1 MQGQLQKAAQEW
13 ASLFTNF
20 PVKKWWR
27 AAPLWISVILVVLVA
42 KSASELTWL
51 VFAPDQVAS
60 SHQQRARMT
69 PLGKTSQQPRLRTVA
84 NLHLFGVANKKPVK
98 QDVPID
104 APKTGLKLT
113 LRGVFAASIPEQAMA
128 LIADARGKEKVY
140 KKSETI
146 FSGVTLYE
154 IYPDKVILE
163 RSGSFETLN
172 LPRDKASSNARS
184 SGSRGHVSTRS
195 TRPSMQP
202 KSSGVVRTRTI
213 RAGKRL
219 ENLKKELAENPQ
231 KFWQNVRIEP
241 VHGENQQIKGYKF
254 NHNDR
259 QMMRALGLRP
269 GDVILEVNG
278 QAVSDPT
285 VLSGLLG
292 DLSSQTNISL
302 GIERNGH
309 RENLNINM

>member
-13 ASLFTNF
+13 ATLFTNF

-27 AAPLWISVILVVLVA
+27 AAPLWISAILVVLVA

-51 VFAPDQVAS
+51 VFAPDDVSLTSQQHAGS
-60 SHQQRARMT
+60 SSMAMT
-69 PLGKTSQQPRLRTVA
+69 TQQPRLRTVA
-84 NLHLFGVANKKPVK
+84 NLHLLGSANKKPV
-98 QDVPID
+98 VGTAPID

-113 LRGVFAASIPEQAMA
+113 LRGVFATSIPERAMA

-140 KKSETI
+140 KKSEVI

-163 RSGSFETLN
+163 RSGSFETLS
-172 LPRDKASSNARS
+172 LPRDKLGTIR
-184 SGSRGHVSTRS
+184 RPRMMSTRT
-195 TRPSMQP
+195 TRPAAQAT
-202 KSSGVVRTRTI
+202 SSDVVRTRTV

-231 KFWQNVRIEP
+231 KFWENVRIEP
-241 VHGENQQIKGYKF
+241 VYGSDRQIKGYKF
-254 NHNDR
+254 NHKDR

-269 GDVILEVNG
+269 GDVIVEVNG
-278 QAVSDPT
+278 QGVSDPS
-285 VLSGLLG
+285 VFYGLLG
-292 DLSSQTNISL
+292 DLSSQATISL

-309 RENLNINM
+309 RENININM

>member
-20 PVKKWWR
+20 PVKKVWR

-42 KSASELTWL
+42 KSAAELTWL
-51 VFAPDQVAS
+51 IFAPDEAVS
-60 SHQQRARMT
+60 GYQQRART
-69 PLGKTSQQPRLRTVA
+69 TTVSKSSQQPRLRTVA
-84 NLHLFGVANKKPVK
+84 NLHLFGVANKKPVT
-98 QDVPID
+98 QVAPID

-113 LRGVFAASIPEQAMA
+113 LRGVFAASEPEQAMA
-128 LIADARGKEKVY
+128 LIADARGEEKVY

-172 LPRDKASSNARS
+172 LPRDEANSKPSSVSRARVPT
-184 SGSRGHVSTRS
+184 HS
-195 TRPSMQP
+195 TRPSIQP
-202 KSSGVVRTRTI
+202 QSTGVVRTRTV

-219 ENLKKELAENPQ
+219 ENLKKQLAENPTEFMQ
-231 KFWQNVRIEP
+231 DVRIEP
-241 VHGENQQIKGYKF
+241 VYDSNQQMKGIKF
-254 NHNDR
+254 NHKDR

-269 GDVILEVNG
+269 GDVIVEVNG
-278 QAVSDPT
+278 QAVNPSAMT
-285 VLSGLLG
+285 ELLG
-292 DLSSQTNISL
+292 QMSTLTELSL

-309 RENLNINM
+309 RENINISM

>member
-13 ASLFTNF
+13 ATIFTNF
-20 PVKKWWR
+20 SVKKWWR
-27 AAPLWISVILVVLVA
+27 AAPLWISVVLVVLVA

-51 VFAPDQVAS
+51 IFAPDDVS
-60 SHQQRARMT
+60 VSGRQQMRSGQMAPSAAR
-69 PLGKTSQQPRLRTVA
+69 QPRLRTVA
-84 NLHLFGVANKKPVK
+84 NLHLFGTASKKPVTTA
-98 QDVPID
+98 PID

-113 LRGVFAASIPEQAMA
+113 LRGVFAASEAEKAMA

-140 KKSETI
+140 KKSEMI

-163 RSGSFETLN
+163 RSGSFETLS
-172 LPRDKASSNARS
+172 LPRDKLSTT
-184 SGSRGHVSTRS
+184 SRPRTTSTRT
-195 TRPSMQP
+195 TRPTAQP
-202 KSSGVVRTRTI
+202 TSSGVVRTRTV

-219 ENLKKELAENPQ
+219 DNLKKELAENPQ

-241 VHGENQQIKGYKF
+241 VYGDDKQVKGYKF
-254 NHNDR
+254 NHKDR

-269 GDVILEVNG
+269 GDVIVEVNG
-278 QAVSDPT
+278 QGVSDPS
-285 VLSGLLG
+285 VFSSLLG
-292 DLSSQTNISL
+292 DLSSQTTISL

-309 RENLNINM
+309 RENININM

>member
-13 ASLFTNF
+13 ASLFTNL

-27 AAPLWISVILVVLVA
+27 SAPKWISVVLVILVA
-42 KSASELTWL
+42 KSASEMTWL
-51 VFAPDQVAS
+51 IFAPKQATS
-60 SHQQRARMT
+60 SDHQRSAAETGVVTQTA
-69 PLGKTSQQPRLRTVA
+69 QQPRLLTVA
-84 NLHLFGVANKKPVK
+84 NLHLFGVANKKPVT
-98 QDVPID
+98 QVAPID

-113 LRGVFAASIPEQAMA
+113 LKGVFAVSSPEQAMA
-128 LIADARGKEKVY
+128 LIADARGEEKVY

-172 LPRDKASSNARS
+172 LPREENGPVRS
-184 SGSRGHVSTRS
+184 SGSQARTSTRT
-195 TRPSMQP
+195 TRPAAEST
-202 KSSGVVRTRTI
+202 SSDVVRTRTI

-219 ENLKKELAENPQ
+219 ENLKTQLAEDPAAFMQ
-231 KFWQNVRIEP
+231 EVRIEP
-241 VHGENQQIKGYKF
+241 VYDDSQQMKGIKFG
-254 NHNDR
+254 HNDR
-259 QMMRALGLRP
+259 QVMSALGLRP
-269 GDVILEVNG
+269 GDVIVEING
-278 QAVSDPT
+278 QAVSPT
-285 VLSGLLG
+285 AMTELLG
-292 DLSSQTNISL
+292 QLSSLTELNL

>member
-20 PVKKWWR
+20 PVKKVWR

-51 VFAPDQVAS
+51 IFAPDQVVS
-60 SHQQRARMT
+60 GKQQRSRTAPVST
-69 PLGKTSQQPRLRTVA
+69 VKTQPRLRSVA
-84 NLHLFGVANKKPVK
+84 DLHLFGVANRKPIT
-98 QDVPID
+98 QQAPID

-113 LRGVFAASIPEQAMA
+113 LRGVFAASSQEQAMA

-172 LPRDKASSNARS
+172 LRRDEAGNSGGPRR
-184 SGSRGHVSTRS
+184 VSTRT
-195 TRPSMQP
+195 TRPKAQQLG
-202 KSSGVVRTRTI
+202 KTGTVRTRTV

-219 ENLKKELAENPQ
+219 ENLKQALTENPQ
-231 KFWQNVRIEP
+231 EFWQNVRIEP
-241 VHGENQQIKGYKF
+241 VHGSDQQIKGYKF
-254 NHNDR
+254 NHKDR

-269 GDVILEVNG
+269 GDVIIEVNG
-278 QAVSDPT
+278 QTVSDPS
-285 VLSGLLG
+285 VFSSLLG
-292 DLSSQTNISL
+292 DLSSQSTLTL
-302 GIERNGH
+302 GIERNGQ
-309 RENLNINM
+309 RENINISM